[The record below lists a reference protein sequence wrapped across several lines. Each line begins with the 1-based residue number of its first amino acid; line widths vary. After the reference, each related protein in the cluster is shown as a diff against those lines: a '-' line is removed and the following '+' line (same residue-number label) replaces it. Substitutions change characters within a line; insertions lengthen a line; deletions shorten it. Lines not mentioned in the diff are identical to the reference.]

1 MQDEKKSE
9 DNNHEAPS
17 SPPTTA
23 PSKVEPNFTAPH
35 GPNVRVSKHP
45 VLAQKVSVLRSS
57 STSPHNF
64 RAVLR
69 EITFHLG
76 YEATSSLTTRDVPIT
91 VPSSSDARNHIDAT
105 GSKIRERVALIP
117 ILRSG
122 LGMVDP
128 MLELV
133 NGATVHH
140 VGMYKNRSNHMPV
153 VYYNR
158 LPRRC
163 DVDVA
168 YVLDPLIATS
178 NTVTS
183 VVGMLKKV
191 RRACVHA
198 CVRACVV
205 VAELSLGG
213 IHGRCFFLRK
223 MGGDAYYFSLSASL
237 FSLSLHPR
245 RRRPTTGGPRTI
257 YVSSHAHTSS
267 FLSLSLSH
275 THTIP
280 LPRAHVSVP
289 HNISA

>member
-1 MQDEKKSE
+1 
-9 DNNHEAPS
+9 
-17 SPPTTA
+17 
-23 PSKVEPNFTAPH
+23 
-35 GPNVRVSKHP
+35 VRVSKHP

-183 VVGMLKKV
+183 
-191 RRACVHA
+191 
-198 CVRACVV
+198 
-205 VAELSLGG
+205 
-213 IHGRCFFLRK
+213 
-223 MGGDAYYFSLSASL
+223 
-237 FSLSLHPR
+237 
-245 RRRPTTGGPRTI
+245 
-257 YVSSHAHTSS
+257 
-267 FLSLSLSH
+267 
-275 THTIP
+275 
-280 LPRAHVSVP
+280 
-289 HNISA
+289 

>member
-1 MQDEKKSE
+1 MQEEKKSE
-9 DNNHEAPS
+9 DDTRRGGAPPS
-17 SPPTTA
+17 SHA
-23 PSKVEPNFTAPH
+23 PDVEPNFTAPH

-57 STSPHNF
+57 STMPHSF

-91 VPSSSDARNHIDAT
+91 VPSSSDARNHVDAV

-140 VGMYKNRSNHMPV
+140 IGMYKNRSNHMPV

-158 LPRRC
+158 LPKVC

-178 NTVTS
+178 NTVSS

-191 RRACVHA
+191 SAAEEPGRGGFFWCPGGFAFSHIFDACFHGGEVGGGGRRA
-198 CVRACVV
+198 
-205 VAELSLGG
+205 S
-213 IHGRCFFLRK
+213 FF
-223 MGGDAYYFSLSASL
+223 
-237 FSLSLHPR
+237 
-245 RRRPTTGGPRTI
+245 
-257 YVSSHAHTSS
+257 
-267 FLSLSLSH
+267 
-275 THTIP
+275 
-280 LPRAHVSVP
+280 
-289 HNISA
+289 

>member
-17 SPPTTA
+17 SPSTTT

-191 RRACVHA
+191 RRACMRA

-205 VAELSLGG
+205 VAEFSLGG
-213 IHGRCFFLRK
+213 IHGRCFFCERWEE
-223 MGGDAYYFSLSASL
+223 MRITFLSRPLS
-237 FSLSLHPR
+237 SLSLSIR
-245 RRRPTTGGPRTI
+245 DDGDRRPGVPERFTSPRT
-257 YVSSHAHTSS
+257 HTRRH
-267 FLSLSLSH
+267 FSLSLSH

-289 HNISA
+289 HNIPA